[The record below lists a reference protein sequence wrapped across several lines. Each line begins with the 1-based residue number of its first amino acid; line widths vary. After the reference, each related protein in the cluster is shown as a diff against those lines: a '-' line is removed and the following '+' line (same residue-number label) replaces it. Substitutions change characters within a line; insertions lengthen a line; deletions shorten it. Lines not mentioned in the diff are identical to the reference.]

1 MDRNRDGYLRR
12 NLNHLPADVVEKL
25 KSSTANDRRR
35 LTNEVVVRD
44 DNGNWSIN
52 VSAPIL
58 KEWQEKYVDVRKDK
72 GLITKPAGL
81 AATMWG
87 GWTSLKDATH
97 RGEVWVVVHKEKDY
111 YQWREFTETER
122 EGHRGGVS
130 TQGRRKL
137 DLATYHTINRALQE
151 RKLDLQL
158 RPKELKDW
166 ANDENRPPP
175 QKVFDKFEKVR
186 KACQKAYND
195 ARETYREV
203 KNLPPHDILAAP
215 IAAKLKQDFEATLSD
230 PVGSCRI
237 LSWAPGLQAGF
248 DAGLVLTQDPEFGA

>member
-1 MDRNRDGYLRR
+1 M
-12 NLNHLPADVVEKL
+12 EKL
-25 KSSTANDRRR
+25 KGATANDRRR

-58 KEWQEKYVDVRKDK
+58 TEWQEKYVDVRKDK

-122 EGHRGGVS
+122 EGHRRCG
-130 TQGRRKL
+130 
-137 DLATYHTINRALQE
+137 Y
-151 RKLDLQL
+151 
-158 RPKELKDW
+158 
-166 ANDENRPPP
+166 
-175 QKVFDKFEKVR
+175 
-186 KACQKAYND
+186 
-195 ARETYREV
+195 
-203 KNLPPHDILAAP
+203 
-215 IAAKLKQDFEATLSD
+215 
-230 PVGSCRI
+230 
-237 LSWAPGLQAGF
+237 
-248 DAGLVLTQDPEFGA
+248 